1 MRRIIAVSAV
11 EGQLK
16 RLAHWVSRR
25 QGRAVI
31 RLAGRPAAVLI
42 SYREYEEMD
51 KLRTQAHKSELL
63 DKLQRLRARS
73 A

>member
-16 RLAHWVSRR
+16 TLAQWVSRQ

-31 RLAGRPAAVLI
+31 RLAGRPAAVLL
-42 SYREYEEMD
+42 SYREYEEME

-63 DKLQRLRARS
+63 DKLQRLRARP